1 MAHGAAGGWRRG
13 ALAAATLG
21 HPGDTTRFRLRT
33 TPMGPR
39 AAHII
44 AARIPIDAKLAG
56 LPLLFRPARKP
67 TVGTMDIRRTILWMI
82 FSFSLLLLWNNWQVH
97 SGKPSLFGT
106 PPAASSESPAA
117 PQAGADGQAAT
128 PSVPTAPT
136 AGAAATSTV
145 PGASAAPA
153 AVSSTESVVI
163 TTDVLR
169 LTFDPA
175 GAQIVRAELLKYP
188 TAGQPNKPTVL
199 LDRSPELTYVVQS
212 GLVGAADG
220 QSFPNHLTPFRFV
233 SNERE
238 LSGDTLNVSFEAESG
253 GLKVVK
259 TYTLHRGRYDIA
271 VQHALT
277 NTSGQPLSPSLYL
290 QLERDGNDPADTS
303 SFYHTFTGIAVYSEQ
318 DKFQKVTFSD
328 IAKNKGDY
336 VRQADNG
343 WLAIVQHYFA
353 TAWVPPEGK
362 PRSNELLQVQPNLYA
377 ARSIEAVGAVQPGA
391 TTQVD
396 SHLWVGP
403 QDQKAMSA
411 LAPGLDLVV
420 DYGWLTIIAKPLFLL
435 LTWLHGLLG
444 NWGWSIVALTVI
456 IKAVFFP
463 LAAASYRSMARMKQV
478 APRLQAL
485 KEKFGDDRQK
495 LNQAMMEMYRTEK
508 INPLGGC
515 LPMVVQIPVFIAL
528 YWVLLASVEMRGAPW
543 ILWVHDL
550 SVRDP
555 YFILPAVMMATMF
568 LQIRLNPTPP
578 DPIQAK
584 VMMIMPLVF
593 GGMMFFFPAGLVLYW
608 CVNNTLSIAQQWTI
622 TRGIERKAAA
632 AANR

>member
-1 MAHGAAGGWRRG
+1 
-13 ALAAATLG
+13 
-21 HPGDTTRFRLRT
+21 
-33 TPMGPR
+33 
-39 AAHII
+39 
-44 AARIPIDAKLAG
+44 
-56 LPLLFRPARKP
+56 
-67 TVGTMDIRRTILWMI
+67 MDIRRTILWMI
-82 FSFSLLLLWNNWQVH
+82 FSFSLLLLWNNWQIH
-97 SGKPSLFGT
+97 NGNPSLFGG
-106 PPAASSESPAA
+106 PPAASSNEPAA
-117 PQAGADGQAAT
+117 AQQPGAGGQAAT
-128 PSVPTAPT
+128 PSVPTSPAP
-136 AGAAATSTV
+136 AASTV
-145 PGASAAPA
+145 PGATPAPA
-153 AVSSTESVVI
+153 AAKAQQVVV

-169 LTFDPA
+169 LTFDTT
-175 GAQIVRAELLKYP
+175 GAQLVRAELLKYP
-188 TAGQPNKPTVL
+188 TAGQANKPTVL
-199 LDRSPELTYVVQS
+199 LDRSPEMTYVVQS
-212 GLVGAADG
+212 GLVGAPDG
-220 QSFPNHLTPFRFV
+220 QSFPNHQTPFRLV
-233 SNERE
+233 STDHE
-238 LSGDTLNVSFEAESG
+238 LTGDNLQVIFEAESG
-253 GLKVVK
+253 GLTVTK
-259 TYTLHRGRYDIA
+259 TYTLHRGRYDID
-271 VQHALT
+271 VQHALA
-277 NTSGQPLSPSLYL
+277 NTTDAALSPSLYL

-303 SFYHTFTGIAVYSEQ
+303 SFYHTFTGVAVYSEQ
-318 DKFQKVTFSD
+318 EKFQKITFSD

-336 VRQADNG
+336 VKQADNG

-353 TAWVPPEGK
+353 TAWVPPQGK
-362 PRSNELLQVQPNLYA
+362 PRTNELLQVQPNLYA

-391 TTQVD
+391 TAQVD

-403 QDQKAMSA
+403 QDQKAMGA
-411 LAPGLDLVV
+411 LAPGLELVV
-420 DYGWLTIIAKPLFLL
+420 DYGWLTIIAKPLFSL
-435 LTWLHGLLG
+435 LTWLHSLLG
-444 NWGWSIVALTVI
+444 NWGWAIVALTVI

-485 KEKFGDDRQK
+485 KEKYGDDRQK

-555 YFILPAVMMATMF
+555 YFILPAIMMATMF
-568 LQIRLNPTPP
+568 LQIKLNPTPP

-622 TRGIERKAAA
+622 TRNLERKTAA
-632 AANR
+632 AANK